1 MFRTSLVSVSAHSS
15 SRCALERWSS
25 APAYVRKDADS
36 SASPSSDDSC
46 SCNTQHEPTKH
57 SEPGAFGRRAQ
68 ETAGQG
74 TWKEA
79 DVASHRP
86 FSDVRDM
93 SSPSARRTLLPTFSI
108 SVCTHVK
115 ATVAAQDTG
124 RQVERLLGPWASVVC
139 GALP

>member
-1 MFRTSLVSVSAHSS
+1 M
-15 SRCALERWSS
+15 
-25 APAYVRKDADS
+25 
-36 SASPSSDDSC
+36 
-46 SCNTQHEPTKH
+46 
-57 SEPGAFGRRAQ
+57 
-68 ETAGQG
+68 QG

-115 ATVAAQDTG
+115 GTVAAQDTRETG
-124 RQVERLLGPWASVVC
+124 GATARPVGVGVGC
-139 GALP
+139 GVLP